1 MRMPPS
7 FPHVFDHFWNARCS
21 SEIPPRLGREFS
33 SPQGGIPAV
42 EQTSGAMP
50 LMFMWVPLLRRR
62 CKASARYGALFRDD
76 AVESAFAILVKL
88 SHACG
93 SHNLHEAL
101 SASGIP
107 ASEPAPLP
115 PIVNAPRKI
124 PVDEPAMV
132 YGQITIAAAAHAAGN
147 WYKRNAG
154 QQMPIFIRGGH
165 PETGRASAT
174 RRKLCE
180 GHP

>member
-1 MRMPPS
+1 
-7 FPHVFDHFWNARCS
+7 
-21 SEIPPRLGREFS
+21 
-33 SPQGGIPAV
+33 
-42 EQTSGAMP
+42 MP
-50 LMFMWVPLLRRR
+50 LLFMWVPLLRRR
-62 CKASARYGALFRDD
+62 WKASARYGALFRDD

-107 ASEPAPLP
+107 ASERSAPQSDT
-115 PIVNAPRKI
+115 R
-124 PVDEPAMV
+124 PVSDHETT
-132 YGQITIAAAAHAAGN
+132 TIATAAHAVGN

-154 QQMPIFIRGGH
+154 QQVLLLIRGGH

-174 RRKLCE
+174 WRDSCE